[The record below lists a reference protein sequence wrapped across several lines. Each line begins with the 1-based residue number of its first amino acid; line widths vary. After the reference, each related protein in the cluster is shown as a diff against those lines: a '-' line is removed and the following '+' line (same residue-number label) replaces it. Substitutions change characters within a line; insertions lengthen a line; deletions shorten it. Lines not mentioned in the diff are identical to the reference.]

1 MKKNVFLYSIIWVI
15 VAWVIWWWIYL
26 INNKGIKENK
36 EKINNQETLVKKETV
51 FKEWTIELWDRKV
64 TSWQLWSLDED
75 KIVDIATKAKEE
87 EIKTN
92 EKLKEMKKNKWLN
105 EDDEIPEEMKKELRV
120 FYDSTDKWELQLN
133 KQLFYSVSETD
144 SFMNPEW
151 FILDEDWNKI
161 FLTQETDE
169 YGNEIK
175 TERKD
180 FKNSMYAK
188 ECVWM
193 KNPLVTKENK
203 EEEVWRYL
211 DQFKNDLKYFSEEAP
226 KFQLSWWLEYII
238 IWLWKLEKWIKEIE
252 EWLTKPFLNPYDN
265 NKPYKN
271 QEIQIENRLKEL
283 IQVRKDFCEVM
294 FNFPIDKEAPK
305 RDLSWWKITIIDHSN
320 ENNQKTEKKTNK
332 WWKKWNKNQNNNKKN
347 NKNNTKKK

>member
-1 MKKNVFLYSIIWVI
+1 MKKNIILYSVIWIV
-15 VAWVIWWWIYL
+15 VAWILWWWIYFMK
-26 INNKGIKENK
+26 NKNWETQSENK
-36 EKINNQETLVKKETV
+36 KTEKEIKVSKETV
-51 FKEWTIELWDRKV
+51 FKEWTIELWDREV

-92 EKLKEMKKNKWLN
+92 EKLKEMKKNKWLS

-120 FYDSTDKWELQLN
+120 FYDSTDKRELNMN
-133 KQLFYSVSETD
+133 KQLFYTVNETD

-161 FLTQETDE
+161 FLEPETDE
-169 YGNEIK
+169 NWNEVK
-175 TERKD
+175 KERKD

-188 ECVWM
+188 ECVYM

-203 EEEVWRYL
+203 KEEVWRYL
-211 DQFKNDLKYFSEEAP
+211 EQFKNDLKYFSDESP
-226 KFQLSWWLEYII
+226 KFQLSWWIEYII
-238 IWLWKLEKWIKEIE
+238 INLWKLEKWIKEIE
-252 EWLTKPFLNPYDN
+252 KWLEKPFLNPYDD

-271 QEIQIENRLKEL
+271 QELQIENKIKDL
-283 IQVRKDFCEVM
+283 IQVRKDICEVM

-305 RDLSWWKITIIDHSN
+305 RDLSWKITIIDN
-320 ENNQKTEKKTNK
+320 TNTNNQKTEKKSTKTGKKTN
-332 WWKKWNKNQNNNKKN
+332 KN
-347 NKNNTKKK
+347 NKNNNKKKNK